1 MSLNSGGRCREALRR
16 KSKGLGKLAREGLV
30 PDDER
35 QLDDL
40 RRREVFLE
48 PREALVGDLEV
59 VTSYALAEFE
69 RGTLPFVE
77 VRAFSIGSNVREFL
91 CRDARFHADGVADVH
106 SEGHPIERSHLDIQ
120 QRA

>member
-1 MSLNSGGRCREALRR
+1 MRR
-16 KSKGLGKLAREGLV
+16 KSKGLGKFAREGLV

-69 RGTLPFVE
+69 RRTLPLVE
-77 VRAFSIGSNVREFL
+77 VWAFSIGSNVREFL

-106 SEGHPIERSHLDIQ
+106 SEGRPIERGHLDVH